1 MGRQRGG
8 AWRVATA
15 WEARAAWQALSL
27 AERAVLDSLLAGV
40 AVTLGL
46 RQWVSDEEAAETFEL
61 RASGHEVTY
70 RLEPSTRVLWV
81 TGVSPL
87 RPGGPPRAQ

>member
-1 MGRQRGG
+1 MGRHRGG

-15 WEARAAWQALSL
+15 WEARAAWLAL
-27 AERAVLDSLLAGV
+27 APADRAALDSLLAGV
-40 AVTLGL
+40 ATTVGL
-46 RQWVSDEEAAETFEL
+46 RQWVSDDEAAEEFEL
-61 RASGHEVTY
+61 RGAGHEVTY

-87 RPGGPPRAQ
+87 RPGGPPRVQ